1 MKKSKIKKIGNSQ
14 GLIIPK
20 EMLALANISEHVII
34 SVEDNKIIV
43 KPDFDITLNQTVQDC
58 FKKLKIELLPE
69 NVIRLQGLEL
79 PLNSEQ
85 INLLN
90 NQIDKHG

>member
-20 EMLALANISEHVII
+20 EMLTLVNISEHVII
-34 SVEDNKIIV
+34 SVEDNKIVI
-43 KPDFDITLNQTVQDC
+43 KPDFDISLNETVQD
-58 FKKLKIELLPE
+58 FFRKMNIELLPE
-69 NVIRLQGLEL
+69 NVLRLEGLEL

-90 NQIDKHG
+90 NQTNKHG